1 MIIAHNMAAMNA
13 NRIVGINNNAIQK
26 STTKLSSGYRI
37 NVAADDA
44 AGLTISEKMRSQV
57 RGLKR
62 ASDNAQDGI
71 SLIQTAEGAVGQ
83 IHDLIHRIRELA
95 VQGAND
101 TNVTED
107 RDAIQREIDELVKQ
121 VDYVSDTT
129 QFNGMNLLD
138 GSWANPDAAS
148 QPLMRL
154 TQDENGGYQ
163 AVEVKLKALGGD
175 NDGQSVSLQD
185 VMSAEGLT
193 IIYDE
198 SEFVTNQTGTGDATA
213 TDAKYDTI
221 KNVLQQQ
228 IVPQAVKSLL
238 AAFPDTFGYL
248 SSSAIGIGL
257 KLENNPG
264 STTLAS
270 VTMSTSAYTDGTVI
284 ADTFSYKLTVN
295 TAGVLDADGNMT
307 DATRSALETTIVHE
321 MTHALMDETL
331 TNGMLGVKD
340 GKVDAGNSFPGWFK
354 EGMAQAAAGGCSPY
368 NDWVNGGGNGLGL
381 TATSSLADISS
392 VVKNSSNSLASNTT
406 PSQYGTGYLACMYLG
421 YLIDGGSSVN
431 AGNIAN
437 GLDKLM
443 TELKSGK
450 GLDEVIANHTSYT
463 GVSDFQNKFGDSA
476 SAQFVKNLL
485 TAVGDA
491 GNGGLVGGYTSAD
504 PLPDS
509 NYSTNLFKLNVVNDT
524 IKNTYPSDVE
534 KLTDGGLTGNT
545 STGGAGGTGG
555 TGGGTGGTGG
565 GAGGGTGTPTARGG
579 LNLQVGANKDQSMK
593 VYIENMDAATLGID
607 SLSVASHTDAGS
619 AIDAT
624 DKAIVKVSRQR
635 SLLGAYQNRL
645 EYSIKNSDNG
655 AENLQAA
662 ESRIRDLDMAD
673 EMVIYS
679 KNQIL
684 LQASQ
689 SMMSQ
694 AGRAPESILQLL
706 N

>member
-13 NRIVGINNNAIQK
+13 NRIVGVNNNAIQK
-26 STTKLSSGYRI
+26 STRKLSSGYRI

-107 RDAIQREIDELVKQ
+107 RDAIQREINELVKQ

-138 GSWANPDAAS
+138 GTWANPDATN
-148 QPLMRL
+148 QPIFRV
-154 TQDENGGYQ
+154 TQDGNGGYQ
-163 AVEVKLKALGGD
+163 AVEVTLEALGGA
-175 NDGQSVSLQD
+175 NAGERVSLQD
-185 VMSAEGLT
+185 VMAADGIT

-198 SEFVTNQTGTGDATA
+198 SEFETVQTPGGTATA
-213 TDAKYDTI
+213 TDAKYNNI
-221 KNVLQQQ
+221 KSVLQEQ

-238 AAFPDTFGYL
+238 TAFPDTFGYL
-248 SSSAIGIGL
+248 NSSSIGIGL
-257 KLENNPG
+257 KLVNEPD

-270 VTMSTSAYTDGTVI
+270 VTMSGSAYSDGTMVSN
-284 ADTFSYKLTVN
+284 TFSYTLTVN
-295 TAGVLDADGNMT
+295 TASVLDSAGNMT
-307 DATRSALETTIVHE
+307 DQSRSALETTIVHE

-331 TNGMLGVKD
+331 TNGMIGVKD
-340 GKVDAGNSFPGWFK
+340 GKINAGNSFPGWFK
-354 EGMAQAAAGGCSPY
+354 EGMAQAAAGGCSPH
-368 NDWVNGGGNGLGL
+368 NDWVNGGLRL
-381 TATSSLADISS
+381 TSASSLADISS
-392 VVKNSSNSLASNTT
+392 TVKDGSNSLASGTT

-421 YLIDGGSSVN
+421 YLVNGSTGVS
-431 AGNIAN
+431 ATSISN

-443 TELKSGK
+443 TELKTGK
-450 GLDEVIANHTSYT
+450 GISQIIADNTTYT
-463 GVSDFQNKFGDSA
+463 GVADFQSKFGDSA
-476 SAQFVKNLL
+476 SAQFIKNLL

-491 GNGGLVGGYTSAD
+491 GNGGLVGGYTNAD
-504 PLPDS
+504 PLPNTS
-509 NYSTNLFKLNVVNDT
+509 YSINLFKLDIVHDT
-524 IKNTYPSDVE
+524 VTNQYPSDVP
-534 KLTDGGLTGNT
+534 KLTDGGLTG
-545 STGGAGGTGG
+545 SSGAGGTGSTG
-555 TGGGTGGTGG
+555 GNGGAGGGTGGTG
-565 GAGGGTGTPTARGG
+565 TINARGG

-593 VYIENMDAATLGID
+593 VHIENMDSVTLGID
-607 SLSVASHTDAGS
+607 RLSVSSHTDASS
-619 AIDAT
+619 AIEAT
-624 DKAIVKVSRQR
+624 DDAIVKVSRQR
-635 SLLGAYQNRL
+635 SMLGAYQNRL

-655 AENLQAA
+655 AENLQSA

-673 EMVIYS
+673 EMVIFS

-694 AGRAPESILQLL
+694 AGRAPENILQLL